1 MTHSALRR
9 AFFSRVFLCLALLLG
24 GFQVLV
30 WHWWTAVAL
39 GSPGPG
45 LLAIAGLAALLVA
58 ANGLAFPLLRRH
70 RRSHGWRGA
79 MARLY
84 QNVGVSTLVVGVA
97 LAALWLLFL
106 VPSGLLGALGASP
119 EAAYGAFRVASV
131 SVVAVVVALLVW
143 GFTGGQAGIERTRH
157 RAPLPGL
164 AQELAGLRVAQI
176 SDLHIGNHLDGE
188 RLSRLVERVNAEG
201 ADAIVMTGDLFDFDP
216 AFVEDGARRLAELRA
231 PLGVYAVLGN
241 HDVYTGAEIVAEALA
256 RLAPGVR
263 LLRDEIVRL
272 PTGAPLYIAGVEDTG
287 RGWADRGVRQEGLD
301 RLAAALPA
309 DGPTLLLAHRPE
321 LFGQAA
327 ELGFPLMLA
336 GHTHGGQL
344 ALPLAGGHWN
354 VARFMTPLTR
364 GFFRDGGSSLY
375 VNRGLGVGG
384 PALRV
389 ACPREIALFELEG
402 APLAFGSLRGRSA
415 AVRGAS

>member
-30 WHWWTAVAL
+30 WHWWSAVAL
-39 GSPGPG
+39 DGPAPG
-45 LLAIAGLAALLVA
+45 LLASAGLALLLAA
-58 ANGLAFPLLRRH
+58 ANGLVFPLLRRH
-70 RRSHGWRGA
+70 RRSPGWRGVL
-79 MARLY
+79 ARVY
-84 QNVGVSTLVVGVA
+84 QDVGVSTLVVGVA
-97 LAALWLLFL
+97 LAALWLAFL
-106 VPSGLLGALGASP
+106 VPSGLLGMLGASP
-119 EAAYGAFRVASV
+119 EAAFGAFRVASV
-131 SVVAVVVALLVW
+131 GLVAVVVALLVW

-157 RAPLPGL
+157 RTPLPGL
-164 AQELAGLRVAQI
+164 APELAGLRVAQI

-216 AFVEDGARRLAELRA
+216 AFVEDGARRLAALRA

-241 HDVYTGAEIVAEALA
+241 HDIYTGADAIAEALS
-256 RLAPGVR
+256 RLAPGIR
-263 LLRDEIVRL
+263 LLRDEIARL
-272 PTGAPLYIAGVEDTG
+272 PTPAPLYIAGIEDSG
-287 RGWADRGVRQEGLD
+287 RGWADRRVRQASLD
-301 RLAAALPA
+301 RLAEQRPA
-309 DGPTLLLAHRPE
+309 DGPTLLLVHRPE

-344 ALPLAGGHWN
+344 ALPVAGGHWN

-364 GFFRDGGSSLY
+364 GFFRERDSVMY

-389 ACPREIALFELEG
+389 ACPREISLFEL
-402 APLAFGSLRGRSA
+402 A
-415 AVRGAS
+415 AV

>member
-1 MTHSALRR
+1 MAGERMTHSTLRR

-30 WHWWTAVAL
+30 WHWWTSVAL
-39 GSPGPG
+39 DGPAPG
-45 LLAIAGLAALLVA
+45 LLASAGLAVLLAA
-58 ANGLAFPLLRRH
+58 ANGFVFPLLRRH
-70 RRSHGWRGA
+70 RRSPGWRGVL
-79 MARLY
+79 ARVY
-84 QNVGVSTLVVGVA
+84 QDVGVSTLVVGLA
-97 LAALWLLFL
+97 LAALWLAFL
-106 VPSGLLGALGASP
+106 VPSGLLGMLGASP
-119 EAAYGAFRVASV
+119 EAAFGAFRLASV
-131 SVVAVVVALLVW
+131 GLVAVVVALLVW

-157 RAPLPGL
+157 RAVLPGL
-164 AQELAGLRVAQI
+164 APELAGLRVAQI

-216 AFVEDGARRLAELRA
+216 AFVEDGVRRLAALRA

-241 HDVYTGAEIVAEALA
+241 HDIYTGADAIAEAMA
-256 RLAPGVR
+256 RLAPGIR
-263 LLRDEIVRL
+263 LLRDEIERL
-272 PTGAPLYIAGVEDTG
+272 PTPAPLYIAGVEDSG
-287 RGWADRGVRQEGLD
+287 RGWADRRVRQASLD
-301 RLAAALPA
+301 RLASLRPS
-309 DGPTLLLAHRPE
+309 DGPTLILVHRPE

-344 ALPLAGGHWN
+344 ALPVAGGHWN

-364 GFFRDGGSSLY
+364 GFFRERDSVMY

-389 ACPREIALFELEG
+389 ACPREISLFELQ
-402 APLAFGSLRGRSA
+402 A
-415 AVRGAS
+415 A